1 MNENDPAW
9 KLAAAADASLK
20 GGSDIL
26 EEAFKNLK
34 PTTITI
40 AQAYALCLTKQAF
53 AVDSR
58 SRMILETRL
67 QVALMEEHVAAQ
79 RRMGFTINALTW
91 VLVVLTV
98 VLVVFGV
105 IDLCQKLHAG

>member
-1 MNENDPAW
+1 MDENDPAW
-9 KLAAAADASLK
+9 KLAAAADASLQ

-26 EEAFKNLK
+26 EEAFKALK
-34 PTTITI
+34 PAPTTI
-40 AQAYALCLTKQAF
+40 ARAYALCLTKTPFTA
-53 AVDSR
+53 DSR
-58 SRMILETRL
+58 SRMILEARL

-91 VLVVLTV
+91 VLVVLTL

-105 IDLCQKLHAG
+105 IDLCQKFHAG

>member
-9 KLAAAADASLK
+9 KLAAAADASRN

-26 EEAFKNLK
+26 EEAFKDLK

-40 AQAYALCLTKQAF
+40 AQAYALCLTTPLFSGSEAN
-53 AVDSR
+53 R
-58 SRMILETRL
+58 LILSTRL